1 MGIFYSVIS
10 PKNHFEKKVRP
21 NLKSTEDLFK
31 LLNGEVKVYVNYKG
45 MTSKKKTEEEIKEM
59 EEQFEMDLKNAF
71 EIGAELSK
79 K

>member
-1 MGIFYSVIS
+1 M
-10 PKNHFEKKVRP
+10 
-21 NLKSTEDLFK
+21 
-31 LLNGEVKVYVNYKG
+31 LNGEVKVYESYKG

-59 EEQFEMDLKNAF
+59 EKQFEMDLKNAF

>member
-1 MGIFYSVIS
+1 M
-10 PKNHFEKKVRP
+10 
-21 NLKSTEDLFK
+21 
-31 LLNGEVKVYVNYKG
+31 VYVNYKG

-59 EEQFEMDLKNAF
+59 EEQFEMDLENAF

>member
-1 MGIFYSVIS
+1 MENI
-10 PKNHFEKKVRP
+10 EK
-21 NLKSTEDLFK
+21 
-31 LLNGEVKVYVNYKG
+31 
-45 MTSKKKTEEEIKEM
+45 EIKEM